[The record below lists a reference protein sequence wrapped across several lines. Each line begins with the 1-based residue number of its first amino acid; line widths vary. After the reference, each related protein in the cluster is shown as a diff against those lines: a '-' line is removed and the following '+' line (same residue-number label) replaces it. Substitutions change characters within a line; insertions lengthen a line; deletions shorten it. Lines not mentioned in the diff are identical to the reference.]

1 MWSGDGAGA
10 RIWRTGGGYHRLVGM
25 RTWSVL
31 GVAAFALM
39 LVGCGNGALSTVAPS
54 ITPASASPSPSS
66 AAPSVSP
73 SPSAEPAIVG
83 EWVGVHDCG
92 RIVTM
97 LTAAGLDEF
106 LADAV
111 YGNELASGDPNAVV
125 ADPATVCEGAVQR
138 QHSHFFT
145 AAGEFGSRDFNG
157 DRVDDG
163 TYVLEGTDGIVI
175 NGSRFKYEVDG
186 DELSLEPE
194 PVDIS
199 ACTTKECRFQA
210 TWVLMVAMPGTTW
223 TRGEITPS

>member
-1 MWSGDGAGA
+1 MNLADS
-10 RIWRTGGGYHRLVGM
+10 GGYHRIVGM
-25 RTWSVL
+25 RTRSVL
-31 GVAAFALM
+31 VVVLALV
-39 LVGCGNGALSTVAPS
+39 LVGCGTGAVSTPAPTPTAAPPSPTPS
-54 ITPASASPSPSS
+54 ISASP
-66 AAPSVSP
+66 A
-73 SPSAEPAIVG
+73 AEPAIVG
-83 EWVGVHDCG
+83 EWVGIHDCA

-97 LTAAGLDEF
+97 LTEAGLEEF

-111 YGNELASGDPNAVV
+111 YGNELAPGDPNSVV
-125 ADPATVCEGAVQR
+125 ADPTTVCDGAVQR

-163 TYVLEGTDGIVI
+163 RYTLEGDDGIVI
-175 NGSRFKYEVDG
+175 NGSRFKYEVNG
-186 DELSLEPE
+186 DKLSLEPE

-199 ACTTKECRFQA
+199 GCTTKECRFQA